1 MKIFAIGDLH
11 LSVNNPKPMDIFGP
25 QWEGYVDKIFSDWRE
40 KVGEE
45 DLVLLPGDFS
55 WAMKLEDAK
64 ADFEMLKKLPG
75 TKIMIRG
82 NHDYWWP
89 SISNLRKALPEKFYA
104 IQNDA
109 MKFGDVIVCG
119 TRGWTV
125 PEPNTQASEDDER
138 IYKREVIRLELTLQA
153 AKNLQTNGE
162 KIVCMMHY
170 PPCNFHREES
180 DFTRLIETYGVSTV
194 VYGHLHGYKK
204 VVPFFKMND
213 VDYYLTSCDM
223 IENKLVEIMV

>member
-40 KVGEE
+40 RVGEE

-64 ADFEMLKKLPG
+64 ADFEMLKNLPG

-125 PEPNTQASEDDER
+125 PEPNTQVSEDDER

-153 AKNLQTNGE
+153 AKNLQKSGE

-170 PPCNFHREES
+170 PPCNFHKEES
-180 DFTRLIETYGVSTV
+180 DFTRLIETYGVSAV

-204 VVPFFKMND
+204 AVPFFKMND

-223 IENKLVEIMV
+223 VENKLVGIMV

>member
-25 QWEGYVDKIFSDWRE
+25 QWEGYVDKIFSNWRE

-109 MKFGDVIVCG
+109 MKFGDVIICG

-125 PEPNTQASEDDER
+125 PEPNAQVGEDDER

-180 DFTRLIETYGVSTV
+180 DFTRLIETYGVSAV

-223 IENKLVEIMV
+223 VENKLVEIMV

>member
-89 SISNLRKALPEKFYA
+89 
-104 IQNDA
+104 
-109 MKFGDVIVCG
+109 
-119 TRGWTV
+119 
-125 PEPNTQASEDDER
+125 
-138 IYKREVIRLELTLQA
+138 
-153 AKNLQTNGE
+153 
-162 KIVCMMHY
+162 
-170 PPCNFHREES
+170 
-180 DFTRLIETYGVSTV
+180 
-194 VYGHLHGYKK
+194 
-204 VVPFFKMND
+204 
-213 VDYYLTSCDM
+213 
-223 IENKLVEIMV
+223 

>member
-64 ADFEMLKKLPG
+64 ADFEMLKNLPG

-153 AKNLQTNGE
+153 AKNLQKNGE

>member
-40 KVGEE
+40 KVGEG

-64 ADFEMLKKLPG
+64 ADFEMLKNLPG

-153 AKNLQTNGE
+153 AKNLQKNGE